1 MRLFGRY
8 KCLTHQSF
16 LKKLTGE
23 TAIKSPTKE
32 ARCFKFSLRENGLPE
47 AQMMPAMVRL
57 NSVKAALRLGRFSGR
72 YACECRR
79 SVRAGEWQQ
88 RVESFQS
95 IGL

>member
-1 MRLFGRY
+1 MSRLGRC
-8 KCLTHQSF
+8 KCLTHLRV
-16 LKKLTGE
+16 LKKLAGE
-23 TAIKSPTKE
+23 TVIKFPTKA
-32 ARCFKFSLRENGLPE
+32 ARCYKFSLRENGLPE
-47 AQMMPAMVRL
+47 GQMMPAMVRL
-57 NSVKAALRLGRFSGR
+57 KSAKTAQRLGRFSGR